1 MATPEWK
8 QLAADKKASIDN
20 SIPAEWKLKIWPQE
34 DNVFDY
40 PEHAGILSDAEIAL
54 TKTSATDLVAKLAK
68 GEVKSVDVTLAFA
81 KRAAIAHQL
90 VSLKSLSLAP
100 TNHRP

>member
-1 MATPEWK
+1 MANPKWK

-20 SIPAEWKLKIWPQE
+20 SIPAEWKLKTRPEE

-40 PEHAGILSDAEIAL
+40 PDGAGILSDAEITL

-90 VSLKSLSLAP
+90 VSPPS
-100 TNHRP
+100 RPGQIT